1 MINPNLSP
9 PPYSPA
15 PETHISQP
23 QQHVH
28 LCQPD
33 DIPLLP
39 LVNCSPDIDTRAI
52 RSFRRALEDY
62 QRSSC
67 PSNWGRY
74 RHGVRLSSSDTVDNS
89 KLVEWV
95 CWIASLFASAQDQ
108 IERMGLAWLD
118 DRKLGSKIDQSLRQP
133 FPN

>member
-1 MINPNLSP
+1 MINPNLPP

-15 PETHISQP
+15 PESHLSRP

-39 LVNCSPDIDTRAI
+39 LVNPSPDIDIRFI
-52 RSFRRALEDY
+52 RSFPRALEDY

-74 RHGVRLSSSDTVDNS
+74 GHGVRLSSSDVKDKS
-89 KLVEWV
+89 KVLEWV
-95 CWIASLFASAQDQ
+95 YWIASLFASPQDQ
-108 IERMGLAWLD
+108 FL
-118 DRKLGSKIDQSLRQP
+118 KLISQFINQFQSD
-133 FPN
+133 

>member
-1 MINPNLSP
+1 MIDPNPNLPP
-9 PPYSPA
+9 PPYSPRNDF
-15 PETHISQP
+15 PSP
-23 QQHVH
+23 QTQHHPHVS
-28 LCQPD
+28 QPD

-39 LVNCSPDIDTRAI
+39 LVNPSPDIDIRAI

-74 RHGVRLSSSDTVDNS
+74 RHGVRLSSSTTIDNS

-95 CWIASLFASAQDQ
+95 SWFASFFSSPQDQ
-108 IERMGLAWLD
+108 VRVRGSRGEANFGSLAMIN
-118 DRKLGSKIDQSLRQP
+118 G
-133 FPN
+133 FGFGVY